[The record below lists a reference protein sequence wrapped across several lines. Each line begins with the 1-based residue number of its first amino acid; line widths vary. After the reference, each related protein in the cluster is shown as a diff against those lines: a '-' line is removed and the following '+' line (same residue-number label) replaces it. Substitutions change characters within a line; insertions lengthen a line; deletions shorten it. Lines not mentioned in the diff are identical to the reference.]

1 MKDMIDDGSAL
12 VTDRIFTVYFN
23 MIQWLSFTFS
33 SSIAFFLK
41 KKNSH
46 AKMTRVLEFFSSQG
60 KKKLTRENDR
70 LSC

>member
-41 KKNSH
+41 KK
-46 AKMTRVLEFFSSQG
+46 
-60 KKKLTRENDR
+60 KLTRENDTCVR
-70 LSC
+70 ILF